1 MREER
6 RNINRSFLYSL
17 IILVVF
23 GLFVLLSASEPLG
36 YQKFGDV
43 FYFFRH
49 QIIHGLIPGIILFSI
64 FAYLDYRRLV
74 KLAPW
79 AMILSI
85 ILLLLV
91 YIPGI
96 GMRFGG
102 SGRWVNF
109 GLFSFQPSEFVK
121 IGFLVYVAAWLEKR
135 TQNKE
140 VYTLKKGLVPFLISL
155 FVIAFLLIKQP
166 NTGSMVVIAGSVL
179 TAYFISG
186 APLIYFAGIGAAS
199 SIIFWILIKTTPYR
213 AQRILTFLHPELDP
227 QGKGYHINQAFL
239 AIGSGGF
246 WGLGYGHS
254 RQKYLYL
261 PEVAGDSIFAVMAEE
276 MGFIVSC
283 LFLFVLGF
291 FIYTCFDIA
300 KHAEDFFGRFLAVGI
315 GAWIG
320 IQSMLNI
327 ASMLGLVPITGV
339 TLPFV
344 SYGSS
349 AFVALSIAC
358 GIMASISRGS
368 KICQER

>member
-6 RNINRSFLYSL
+6 GKINRSFLYSL
-17 IILVVF
+17 IILVAF
-23 GLFVLLSASEPLG
+23 GLLVLLSASGPTG

-43 FYFFRH
+43 LYFFKH
-49 QIIHGLIPGIILFSI
+49 QIIHGLIPGAFLFYVFSR
-64 FAYLDYRRLV
+64 LDYRRLV

-102 SGRWVNF
+102 SGRWVDF

-121 IGFLVYVAAWLEKR
+121 IGFLVYVAAWLERR

-140 VYTLKKGLVPFLISL
+140 AHTLEKGLIPFLIFLS
-155 FVIAFLLIKQP
+155 VIMVLLIMQP
-166 NTGSMVVIAGSVL
+166 NTGSMVVIAGAAL

-186 APLIYFAGIGAAS
+186 APLVYFAGIGAGAAAL
-199 SIIFWILIKTTPYR
+199 FWLLIKTTPYR

-227 QGKGYHINQAFL
+227 MGKGYHINQAFL

-254 RQKYLYL
+254 RQKYQYL
-261 PEVAGDSIFAVMAEE
+261 PEVAGDSIFAIMAEE
-276 MGFIVSC
+276 MGYLVSC
-283 LFLFVLGF
+283 LFLMVLAF
-291 FIYTCFDIA
+291 FIYTCFDIS
-300 KHAEDFFGRFLAVGI
+300 KHAQDPFGRFLAVGI

-320 IQSMLNI
+320 IQSALNI

-339 TLPFV
+339 TLPFI

-368 KICQER
+368 KIWQER